1 MNNSFDEK
9 KIEFNQVK
17 INMEKIEFNTKINF
31 LDENLVNLSIK
42 NEKKVN
48 KTFK

>member
-1 MNNSFDEK
+1 
-9 KIEFNQVK
+9 
-17 INMEKIEFNTKINF
+17 MEKIEFNIKINF

>member
-42 NEKKVN
+42 NEKK
-48 KTFK
+48 